1 MGAVATCGVDI
12 VNGWIGTP
20 GDRSRAGRL
29 ARAAG
34 ATWSG
39 WFLLGSQ
46 STRLPVGY
54 PSLGWLFVSSWPSA
68 EERAGFRERGGLGVA
83 IGRDSSAS
91 LDLGPGLARSLYAG
105 VQLDDDGW
113 LERLPHGKS
122 PDVSP
127 LAVLTYARVNPRAA
141 WRFQR
146 LSNHVVVSARSAP
159 GYIASAFATYVSA
172 PYLRLL
178 TLTLWDRRTYSSRWA
193 FNGDKHP
200 EAMRWM
206 LERPERM
213 PGGCVGRFPIAAA
226 HGKLEGIDLPS
237 RLAASSLAE
246 SPAR

>member
-1 MGAVATCGVDI
+1 MASGVVATCGIDI
-12 VNGWIGTP
+12 VNGWLGASAE
-20 GDRSRAGRL
+20 RSRARAM

-39 WFLLGSQ
+39 WFLLGTQ
-46 STRLPVGY
+46 STHLPVGY
-54 PSLGWLFVSSWPSA
+54 PKPGWLFVSSWPSA
-68 EERAGFRERGGLGVA
+68 EARAGFRTRGCLGAA
-83 IGRDSSAS
+83 IGRASSAS

-113 LERLPHGKS
+113 LARLPHGRS

-127 LAVLTYARVNPRAA
+127 LAVLTYARVSPRAA

-146 LSNHVVVSARSAP
+146 LSNHVVVSARQAP
-159 GYIASAFATYVSA
+159 GYVASAFATYASA

-193 FNGDKHP
+193 FTGDKHP

-206 LERPERM
+206 LERPDRM
-213 PGGCVGRFPIAAA
+213 PGGCVGRFPITAADGTLDRV
-226 HGKLEGIDLPS
+226 HLPT
-237 RLAASSLAE
+237 RLAAS
-246 SPAR
+246 